1 MIQCPPSNPS
11 NKVPAAPLQTRGNR
25 GLATARGAGGTAS
38 GGQLSTT
45 PSPTPGDRPDDG
57 RVIVTVFTETVEIV
71 RLLNMQCQALEQQE
85 PQFWNGRGGLADKA
99 RTKYEKAAAAAAK
112 KPRAA
117 AVKKAP
123 KLVMKITNPAA
134 DNTVDTII
142 AGSGK
147 DFKLN
152 GWSLR
157 LLIF

>member
-1 MIQCPPSNPS
+1 MINGWLWYNALQATQAIKFLLPPLP
-11 NKVPAAPLQTRGNR
+11 TRGNR
-25 GLATARGAGGTAS
+25 GLATARAGTA
-38 GGQLSTT
+38 GAGQLSTT

-99 RTKYEKAAAAAAK
+99 RIKYEKAAAAAAK
-112 KPRAA
+112 KPRVA

-134 DNTVDTII
+134 DNTVDTIV
-142 AGSGK
+142 AGAGK
-147 DFKLN
+147 DY
-152 GWSLR
+152 
-157 LLIF
+157 